1 LLPEQ
6 TVPARI
12 LIVEDETLVAMELGL
27 ILEDLGHQVA
37 GIASDSRS
45 ALEKAGAETVD
56 LAIVDVHLADG
67 PTGPEI
73 GRRLAAQGVSVLFMT
88 GNPSMIGPV
97 PSTIVGVMS
106 KPTDERLIGNAVAYA
121 LACREGRDVSP
132 PAQLRLL
139 N

>member
-1 LLPEQ
+1 
-6 TVPARI
+6 
-12 LIVEDETLVAMELGL
+12 
-27 ILEDLGHQVA
+27 
-37 GIASDSRS
+37 
-45 ALEKAGAETVD
+45 
-56 LAIVDVHLADG
+56 
-67 PTGPEI
+67 
-73 GRRLAAQGVSVLFMT
+73 MT